1 MVSKKRKAKIT
12 NRNSARKTSTPNGT
26 VYRSATTGRYVTRS
40 PERDPSAHAR
50 EIRERFRIAGRRFSD
65 FSEIV
70 REDRDAG

>member
-1 MVSKKRKAKIT
+1 VVSKKRKAKIT
-12 NRNSARKTSTPNGT
+12 NRNGARKTSTPNGT